1 MRKLSLK
8 ELNRIDVDTFRQKEK
23 HPIIVVL
30 DNVRSALNV
39 GSAFRT
45 SDSFALE
52 EIVLVGITA
61 KPPHREITKT
71 AIGATESVHWK
82 YMATEEE
89 AIAYLQSKSYKILP
103 IEQAENSTSLEEYK
117 VVPDEKIAFIFGNEV
132 KGVSQKFM
140 DIATECIEIPQ
151 FGTKHSLNI
160 SVVVGIISWHFV
172 EKALKI

>member
-8 ELNRIDVDTFRQKEK
+8 ELNRIDIDAFRTKK
-23 HPIIVVL
+23 KRPIIVVL

-52 EIVLVGITA
+52 EIILVGITA
-61 KPPHREITKT
+61 QPPHREITKT
-71 AIGATESVHWK
+71 AIGATESVQWK
-82 YMATEEE
+82 YMSTEEE
-89 AIAYLQSKSYKILP
+89 TIKYLQSKSYKILP
-103 IEQAENSTSLEEYK
+103 IEQAENSTSLENYNVIPNDK
-117 VVPDEKIAFIFGNEV
+117 VALVFGNEV

-140 DIATECIEIPQ
+140 NIAQDCIEIPQ

-160 SVVVGIISWHFV
+160 SVVIGIISWYFV
-172 EKALKI
+172 EKMIK